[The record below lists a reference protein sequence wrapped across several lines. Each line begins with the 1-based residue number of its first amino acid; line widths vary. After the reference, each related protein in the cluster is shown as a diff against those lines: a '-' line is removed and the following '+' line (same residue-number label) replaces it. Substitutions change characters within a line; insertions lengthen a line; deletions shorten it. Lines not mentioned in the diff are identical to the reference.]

1 MSRRTV
7 NIKHDNDDNLG
18 VSPMQQELLQRIQAN
33 QAYQELVRR
42 RSRFG
47 WTLSIIMLLIYY
59 SFILVIA
66 FDPALLGTPL
76 TPTSVITW
84 GIPIGV
90 FIILAAF
97 VLTGVYVRRANHEF
111 DALVQQIVEDV
122 K

>member
-1 MSRRTV
+1 
-7 NIKHDNDDNLG
+7 
-18 VSPMQQELLQRIQAN
+18 MQQELLQRIQAN

-47 WTLSIIMLLIYY
+47 WTLSIVMLVIYY

-66 FDPALLGTPL
+66 FNPGLLGTPL
-76 TPTSVITW
+76 SETSVITW

-90 FIILAAF
+90 LIILVAF
-97 VLTGVYVRRANHEF
+97 ILTGVYVRRANREF
-111 DALVQQIVEDV
+111 DVLVQQIVEDV